1 MSQVFW
7 AGHITCSGLESSSAL
22 LSGTNTRCLPIPCGG
37 QDHRGGLGP
46 DRQSGSTARSLQPGK
61 LCVGP
66 NTGGREPLEGNH
78 WVFCFCQRL
87 VGGKPL
93 LWIARGHVE
102 WEGYG
107 GLYVHKAQQE
117 GREKGGHSLPS
128 GHLRQ
133 EVILWPLVLKRVSVM
148 VVMLTPQGQGG
159 VLMSSPHR
167 FLQ

>member
-1 MSQVFW
+1 M
-7 AGHITCSGLESSSAL
+7 
-22 LSGTNTRCLPIPCGG
+22 
-37 QDHRGGLGP
+37 
-46 DRQSGSTARSLQPGK
+46 
-61 LCVGP
+61 
-66 NTGGREPLEGNH
+66 EGNL
-78 WVFCFCQRL
+78 WKETTGSFVSARDL
-87 VGGKPL
+87 WGKPL

-102 WEGYG
+102 WEGCG

-133 EVILWPLVLKRVSVM
+133 EVILWPLVLKRVSVT